1 MHLRRRKGQVLK
13 GSQSGGIRSPRRITN
28 RTYCAVL
35 IQDGT
40 RSRTVRVHERRTVP
54 DGSER
59 HVDRVFNVLG
69 SGQWHIPY
77 FSALTEVLAAAFDDE
92 NLCAQPQYVV
102 DTGCGDGHLLLYIF
116 NAVTTRTRRG
126 TALEEFPLIMIG
138 ADYNQ
143 ASLTETGKRLT
154 EHKVPHIL
162 VHADIG
168 NPAQLVKDLREQHAV
183 DPDSVM
189 HVRSFLDHDR
199 PFLSPTRSACIWER
213 CHFGGVFVD
222 SAGGMIPAHTMVQG
236 LVEHLERWSAVMGR
250 HGLTVLE
257 VHTADPLVVR
267 KHLHDFVNLSF
278 DAVEGWS
285 SQYLVEPHTWLLCA
299 AGAGLFCERFM
310 SFPQQQSA
318 IRITLSSFVRRPYI
332 ATLVQPEDIDE
343 MLQVA
348 YTRWFADICPS
359 RETLQTLA
367 ATFPQLQLVFKID
380 GRIVGWAMAQRVTN
394 EQFPSTLV
402 EDDVL
407 TLGNPEGSFINLLG
421 FFVKPGQQ
429 SDLAEE
435 VIRFALLYFSVQN
448 AKAVVGITRFS
459 KFESQGQDMSPEE
472 YLRSGSDPTPKWHES
487 RGAQLLH
494 VIPQYRPRD
503 QESRGC
509 GIALRYDLQTIWGL
523 FAVKPK
529 SAHASAH
536 ARDWQLRAAM
546 GPPGS
551 RQEQFAVERRRSV
564 IRAKIMKQYSALT
577 GSNELDGSTP
587 WGYTEVADSLTMVEF
602 RNALSQE
609 FEHSVPLQVTVLF
622 DYPTLDELVAYI
634 DSVLSCAVDTVDVE
648 GIERRRSVIRTKIMK
663 QYSALTGSN
672 ELDGSTPWGYTEV
685 ADSLTMVEFRNA
697 LSQEFEHSV
706 PLQVT
711 LLFDYPTLDDL
722 VAYIDSVLSSSTQHD
737 FAALQAGHST
747 ALAAVQTRLGARIWP
762 TAIVG
767 MACRLPE
774 GCDSPERLWSF
785 LEAKHDAVSEIPLSR
800 IDWRKAYGTGNA
812 PGTSYT
818 KSGAFIWDAHFFDNK
833 RFDLSVAEVNAMD
846 PQQRIALE
854 VAYEAMAQAGFR
866 GSQHKAQTGVFVGE
880 CHRDFSH
887 LEGARSHPGPY
898 GATGHAAS
906 ICSNRIS
913 YVFGLTGPSMTID
926 TACSSSLVAA
936 HAAFNAFATDDCELA
951 VVLGVNLNLTMHNW
965 VEFCA
970 ANMLSPRGRCATF
983 SDEADGFVRGEG
995 VGAIL
1000 LKPLSRVQADA
1011 DKLWAVLEGTAVN
1024 QDGKTS
1030 SLTAPNGP
1038 SQEKVIRRAVERGG
1052 IAADDVAYV
1061 EAHGTGTRLGDP
1073 QEVGALA
1080 RVFKGRKNV
1089 LVVGAVKSNM
1099 GHLEAAAGMLG
1110 MIKAVLCLRHGQVPP
1125 NIHCKR
1131 LNPFLEPLKE
1141 ECPFTFPQESTEL
1154 RGLYAGVSSF
1164 GFGGT
1169 NSHVV
1174 QSVAAECGVRPPL
1187 PKIEWNREPFPWHSE
1202 HPLLGKCEKVDKI
1215 SRWTCHWG
1223 SAMVEYLSNHRF
1235 RDMAIVPAVY
1245 FLEMVAPAVEE
1256 LLGNVAY
1263 ELLDVH
1269 FVSLM
1274 YIEEERLPRVRMS
1287 LEEEEE
1293 TWRVCIESSSSR
1305 DGGWSLHA
1313 TMVLRRS
1320 GHLVESLDVEQI
1332 RGRCRKGVKF
1342 GEEFYATV
1350 GNAYQGDF
1358 KALKRAWRGE
1368 GEWLGEVETGE
1379 SEGAGAPAF
1388 LRICGWLDSALQV
1401 AMMEWDEPDRQSGL
1415 YVEKLDVYRVGGTNK
1430 RVLDCVY
1437 GHHLHQSNG
1446 DVLVTIADS
1455 EGRVLA
1461 QMCGVKLGRCT
1472 TESNSILKF
1481 EHLQPQRASSRLYAA
1496 RSGRCPGWDVE
1507 GLRGLEDEGRLE
1519 AIKTNVR
1526 AEVERFAGG
1535 VEVGDDQEWGQLELD
1550 SLSMM
1555 ELRNV
1560 LQRELGEALQLSST
1574 MLFDYPTLEALAQHI
1589 DAGVSPKVKDSMKVV
1604 FREVQVEPMAI
1615 LGMAC
1620 RFPGGCESPE
1630 ALWAFLEG
1638 KGDGMGEIPLER
1650 MDWRK
1655 WYDESGE
1662 ELGKCYINRGAF
1674 ITGAAL
1680 FDNGRFG
1687 ISAAEATAMDP
1698 QQRVS
1703 LEVAYEAM
1711 QQAGVLLQQTSGLL
1725 IGTFVAFVNADFPSV
1740 ATTATK
1746 LSPFGSTGA
1755 CPAIASN
1762 RLAHVFGL
1770 SGPSMTID
1778 TACSSS
1784 LVVMDAACKAIYS
1797 HDCEL
1802 AVTAGVNLMLSM
1814 ETFAQLCGARML
1826 SRRGRCA
1833 SFSNDADGYARG
1845 EGCGAV
1851 VLKRLSKAAEDGDA
1865 VWGVLHGLAVN
1876 QDGRT
1881 ATLTA
1886 PNGPAQEQVIRR
1898 AMERAGIRPDD
1909 VGYVEA
1915 HGTGTRLGDPLE
1927 VGALVNV
1934 FRGRETP
1941 LVVGAVKSNIG
1952 HLEGAAGMAG
1962 VIKAVLC
1969 LQNRLVPPNIH
1980 CERLNELLEPLLK
1993 ECMCE
1998 FPRESIGLAAGVYAG
2013 VSSFGYGGTNAH
2025 VELGLAPEGT
2035 AAPAQPAIDWHR
2047 SEFPWLETN
2056 ADVEATAELCN
2067 KDAGILAFE
2076 YYCPRLCV
2084 RAADI
2089 EQFHGQIGWL
2099 TDGRGQENVTFCSDD
2114 EDAVSMAMSAL
2125 RRLVD
2130 RCQLQWS
2137 DIGRLEVGTEC
2148 QVDRAKSI
2156 KTILMSLFEEHGV
2169 FDVQGTDTYNACYG
2183 GTNALFN
2190 AINWVTGNSW
2200 NGKYAVVI
2208 CSDAAVHPDPAHLS
2222 EIGASAVAMLIGPGA
2237 PMVIEPHKSTF
2248 IKNAWDFYRPIGWHN
2263 NDALV
2268 DLDVATEQY
2277 EDALRYCL
2285 DSFSEAAGTRDLLSL
2300 YDMVVFHCNAPYH
2313 SKRSLA
2319 LLHTHLY
2326 GGKLN
2331 KEERDTL
2338 YEQYAKA
2345 GTAISAQN
2353 ATTYTC
2359 PLYACLISLV
2369 LEKGED
2375 LVGKRVL
2382 CYSYGSGCAA
2392 SLYGI
2397 RVCGVPQH
2405 PCGLLEELRSRVP
2418 KTVDET
2424 LRLVQ
2429 AFEDTYGRF
2438 GFTPSHTADRQR
2450 GAYYLSSVDAA
2461 GVRLYEE
2468 HTSRGVQVDNSAV
2481 DVTRI
2486 TLMQQTID
2494 STLVDEILEA
2504 IQPGRMHIITS
2515 ACDNFC
2521 LGHSEGGEIDLNS
2534 FLSKISN
2541 FGDLM
2546 TCLSKC
2552 DMPTIVVCHG
2562 ATRGGGML
2570 FPGIADIVLA
2580 TDDASFGLPEIRRGV
2595 LPAVVSVALQK
2606 RLDCRTSRKW
2616 MLTGDRV
2623 NAVEAQA
2630 AGLVDGIVGTTSG
2643 ETMEEALDRVL
2654 HGLRQSPL
2662 HLLQSYKRVVASHGH
2677 LETAV
2682 VESGVGRLAAKLLS
2696 KDGDNVESSDG
2707 VVMSWPS
2714 PGICLISFTDTLQE
2728 SNLSWGLVEGLRS
2741 RLPKLSESDGLKAI
2755 VLDASRVCLAGNVGL
2770 WDWIRL
2776 LNGSNEDLE
2785 VDTTASSL
2793 HRVASAYAT
2802 LFTGVPV
2809 PVIMVVSG
2817 EVCGPGLAVALSAD
2831 YRVAEPGARF
2841 NYACTES
2848 NQLFGVDESMSRLV
2862 GECEWAAVLREHE
2875 GMVHED
2881 RAGELGLTSTC
2892 NSESS
2897 ALDRALHLA
2906 AEVASAPSYGVR
2918 ATLSLVRHQS
2928 DAGAIAL
2935 RCVSL
2940 ARSLLRKSVCN
2951 AALSN
2956 QQEMQEVRE
2965 GGPKGDVAASTSV
2978 VVIDSKMTADELL
2991 NRLMTVSRQAEGQT
3005 IFVHV
3010 TEKGDLLETAAGTEA
3025 LLSMLEWFLRPQPA
3039 VCVQYFSSTEEKSM
3053 LLALSPSVAS
3063 NTTALRVLD
3072 FSCRTCRAVGSKA
3085 TVGSLNRATPS
3096 HIQ

>member
-1 MHLRRRKGQVLK
+1 MGLQEIQNERFENSEYWPKQDSEVLK
-13 GSQSGGIRSPRRITN
+13 
-28 RTYCAVL
+28 C
-35 IQDGT
+35 
-40 RSRTVRVHERRTVP
+40 
-54 DGSER
+54 
-59 HVDRVFNVLG
+59 
-69 SGQWHIPY
+69 
-77 FSALTEVLAAAFDDE
+77 
-92 NLCAQPQYVV
+92 
-102 DTGCGDGHLLLYIF
+102 
-116 NAVTTRTRRG
+116 
-126 TALEEFPLIMIG
+126 
-138 ADYNQ
+138 
-143 ASLTETGKRLT
+143 K
-154 EHKVPHIL
+154 
-162 VHADIG
+162 
-168 NPAQLVKDLREQHAV
+168 
-183 DPDSVM
+183 
-189 HVRSFLDHDR
+189 
-199 PFLSPTRSACIWER
+199 
-213 CHFGGVFVD
+213 
-222 SAGGMIPAHTMVQG
+222 
-236 LVEHLERWSAVMGR
+236 
-250 HGLTVLE
+250 
-257 VHTADPLVVR
+257 
-267 KHLHDFVNLSF
+267 
-278 DAVEGWS
+278 
-285 SQYLVEPHTWLLCA
+285 
-299 AGAGLFCERFM
+299 
-310 SFPQQQSA
+310 
-318 IRITLSSFVRRPYI
+318 
-332 ATLVQPEDIDE
+332 
-343 MLQVA
+343 
-348 YTRWFADICPS
+348 
-359 RETLQTLA
+359 
-367 ATFPQLQLVFKID
+367 
-380 GRIVGWAMAQRVTN
+380 
-394 EQFPSTLV
+394 
-402 EDDVL
+402 
-407 TLGNPEGSFINLLG
+407 
-421 FFVKPGQQ
+421 
-429 SDLAEE
+429 
-435 VIRFALLYFSVQN
+435 
-448 AKAVVGITRFS
+448 
-459 KFESQGQDMSPEE
+459 
-472 YLRSGSDPTPKWHES
+472 
-487 RGAQLLH
+487 
-494 VIPQYRPRD
+494 
-503 QESRGC
+503 
-509 GIALRYDLQTIWGL
+509 
-523 FAVKPK
+523 
-529 SAHASAH
+529 H
-536 ARDWQLRAAM
+536 ARQPFGCLR
-546 GPPGS
+546 
-551 RQEQFAVERRRSV
+551 F
-564 IRAKIMKQYSALT
+564 T
-577 GSNELDGSTP
+577 GMT
-587 WGYTEVADSLTMVEF
+587 
-602 RNALSQE
+602 
-609 FEHSVPLQVTVLF
+609 
-622 DYPTLDELVAYI
+622 
-634 DSVLSCAVDTVDVE
+634 
-648 GIERRRSVIRTKIMK
+648 GI
-663 QYSALTGSN
+663 
-672 ELDGSTPWGYTEV
+672 
-685 ADSLTMVEFRNA
+685 
-697 LSQEFEHSV
+697 
-706 PLQVT
+706 
-711 LLFDYPTLDDL
+711 
-722 VAYIDSVLSSSTQHD
+722 
-737 FAALQAGHST
+737 
-747 ALAAVQTRLGARIWP
+747 
-762 TAIVG
+762 
-767 MACRLPE
+767 
-774 GCDSPERLWSF
+774 
-785 LEAKHDAVSEIPLSR
+785 
-800 IDWRKAYGTGNA
+800 
-812 PGTSYT
+812 
-818 KSGAFIWDAHFFDNK
+818 
-833 RFDLSVAEVNAMD
+833 
-846 PQQRIALE
+846 
-854 VAYEAMAQAGFR
+854 
-866 GSQHKAQTGVFVGE
+866 FVGE
-880 CHRDFSH
+880 ASNDF
-887 LEGARSHPGPY
+887 LFMKRGEAPGPY
-898 GATGHAAS
+898 SATGGANSITAA
-906 ICSNRIS
+906 RIS
-913 YVFGLTGPSMTID
+913 YTFGLYGPALTID
-926 TACSSSLVAA
+926 TACSSSLVAMDVA
-936 HAAFNAFATDDCELA
+936 CKVICNHDCELA
-951 VVLGVNLNLTMHNW
+951 VAVGVQLNLTMDNY
-965 VEFCA
+965 VKLSA
-970 ANMLSPRGRCATF
+970 GGMLSPRGRCATF
-983 SDEADGFVRGEG
+983 SNEADG
-995 VGAIL
+995 
-1000 LKPLSRVQADA
+1000 
-1011 DKLWAVLEGTAVN
+1011 
-1024 QDGKTS
+1024 
-1030 SLTAPNGP
+1030 
-1038 SQEKVIRRAVERGG
+1038 
-1052 IAADDVAYV
+1052 
-1061 EAHGTGTRLGDP
+1061 
-1073 QEVGALA
+1073 
-1080 RVFKGRKNV
+1080 
-1089 LVVGAVKSNM
+1089 M
-1099 GHLEAAAGMLG
+1099 
-1110 MIKAVLCLRHGQVPP
+1110 
-1125 NIHCKR
+1125 
-1131 LNPFLEPLKE
+1131 
-1141 ECPFTFPQESTEL
+1141 
-1154 RGLYAGVSSF
+1154 
-1164 GFGGT
+1164 
-1169 NSHVV
+1169 
-1174 QSVAAECGVRPPL
+1174 
-1187 PKIEWNREPFPWHSE
+1187 
-1202 HPLLGKCEKVDKI
+1202 
-1215 SRWTCHWG
+1215 
-1223 SAMVEYLSNHRF
+1223 
-1235 RDMAIVPAVY
+1235 
-1245 FLEMVAPAVEE
+1245 
-1256 LLGNVAY
+1256 
-1263 ELLDVH
+1263 
-1269 FVSLM
+1269 
-1274 YIEEERLPRVRMS
+1274 
-1287 LEEEEE
+1287 
-1293 TWRVCIESSSSR
+1293 
-1305 DGGWSLHA
+1305 
-1313 TMVLRRS
+1313 
-1320 GHLVESLDVEQI
+1320 
-1332 RGRCRKGVKF
+1332 
-1342 GEEFYATV
+1342 
-1350 GNAYQGDF
+1350 
-1358 KALKRAWRGE
+1358 
-1368 GEWLGEVETGE
+1368 
-1379 SEGAGAPAF
+1379 
-1388 LRICGWLDSALQV
+1388 
-1401 AMMEWDEPDRQSGL
+1401 
-1415 YVEKLDVYRVGGTNK
+1415 
-1430 RVLDCVY
+1430 
-1437 GHHLHQSNG
+1437 
-1446 DVLVTIADS
+1446 
-1455 EGRVLA
+1455 
-1461 QMCGVKLGRCT
+1461 
-1472 TESNSILKF
+1472 
-1481 EHLQPQRASSRLYAA
+1481 
-1496 RSGRCPGWDVE
+1496 
-1507 GLRGLEDEGRLE
+1507 
-1519 AIKTNVR
+1519 
-1526 AEVERFAGG
+1526 
-1535 VEVGDDQEWGQLELD
+1535 
-1550 SLSMM
+1550 
-1555 ELRNV
+1555 
-1560 LQRELGEALQLSST
+1560 
-1574 MLFDYPTLEALAQHI
+1574 
-1589 DAGVSPKVKDSMKVV
+1589 
-1604 FREVQVEPMAI
+1604 
-1615 LGMAC
+1615 
-1620 RFPGGCESPE
+1620 
-1630 ALWAFLEG
+1630 
-1638 KGDGMGEIPLER
+1638 
-1650 MDWRK
+1650 
-1655 WYDESGE
+1655 
-1662 ELGKCYINRGAF
+1662 
-1674 ITGAAL
+1674 
-1680 FDNGRFG
+1680 
-1687 ISAAEATAMDP
+1687 
-1698 QQRVS
+1698 
-1703 LEVAYEAM
+1703 
-1711 QQAGVLLQQTSGLL
+1711 
-1725 IGTFVAFVNADFPSV
+1725 
-1740 ATTATK
+1740 
-1746 LSPFGSTGA
+1746 
-1755 CPAIASN
+1755 
-1762 RLAHVFGL
+1762 
-1770 SGPSMTID
+1770 
-1778 TACSSS
+1778 
-1784 LVVMDAACKAIYS
+1784 
-1797 HDCEL
+1797 
-1802 AVTAGVNLMLSM
+1802 
-1814 ETFAQLCGARML
+1814 
-1826 SRRGRCA
+1826 
-1833 SFSNDADGYARG
+1833 ARG

-1865 VWGVLHGLAVN
+1865 VWGVLHGSAVN

-2013 VSSFGYGGTNAH
+2013 VSSFGFGGTNAH

-2089 EQFHGQIGWL
+2089 EQFHGQIGRY
-2099 TDGRGQENVTFCSDD
+2099 TNGRGQENVTFCSDD

-2156 KTILMSLFEEHGV
+2156 KTFLMSLFEEHGV

-2208 CSDAAVHPDPAHLS
+2208 CSNAAVHPDPAHLS

-2263 NDALV
+2263 NDAF
-2268 DLDVATEQY
+2268 LDGDSATQQY

-2345 GTAISAQN
+2345 GTTISAQN

-2359 PLYACLISLV
+2359 PLYACLLSLA

-2521 LGHSEGGEIDLNS
+2521 LGGSEGGEIDLNS
-2534 FLSKISN
+2534 FLSKVPK

-2643 ETMEEALDRVL
+2643 ETMEEALERVL

-2881 RAGELGLTSTC
+2881 RAGELGLTLTC

-2918 ATLSLVRHQS
+2918 ATLSLIRHQS

-3053 LLALSPSVAS
+3053 LLALAADVTMASPDVRFRTSQLSPVLVACLVRKLGAAGFGLAAYHGDAGMWATAGLKVGVIDRVMDLHVDDVDVGSWVGSSISEAVISVAMRQACGS
-3063 NTTALRVLD
+3063 H
-3072 FSCRTCRAVGSKA
+3072 AVGSVEIHWMCDGVARLRLPTVALLPTALQVLQEKSKTLKA
-3085 TVGSLNRATPS
+3085 VVFDATDGESEQGFATLELSALIQAFAAAAAFKRGLEDLRVPVFTLLAGKISALGALVACASDVRVGSESTTFDFTDPITACLVFTATDSLPRVIGAAAAERLKMQPSTIDSKRALTMRLITDVVENPSAFVDENVQEQLRLTGMGFRILPRGMALGASGEEDAERVIAAARFLSVKVEPVTEQHGVDGDMVSVEVLESVVHLFVRGHITLQTAKMISDAMQPASVVHVLHLTAYSVIVEEIDIEAVMLVVDCVKRCELQVVVEVTDTHTKADGSRLGEDVLLLIAASDLAFVSANISFSLLPPARLHPRFKAVVRTVDVEQEVKSVLARFRQLDSSLLRLCKKHLPAACAEEAYLVLDQLLVVGKQDAEGDGRKLVCLAMSDGVATIELNDVAMFNAMSIKLLGDLLSCILEVQQLVERGDVRAVVLQGAGPHFCTGGWQTESSTENPLVDATALMRCERIAAMIRSLPVPVIAAVHGKVIGGGLALALAADFRVCSEDTIFNLGNLPRGRNPLFLLSMSSPLTVGSANAMRLYLEDSQMSAQDSLVFGIVHATAPDTS
-3096 HIQ
+3096 AATLSECLFFFD